1 MDKNIIAAAKQIKEQ
16 VQIET
21 KVGIILGSG
30 LGKLIDEF
38 EEAVTIKF
46 EDIPHFPVSSVP
58 GHQGMVVGGRLANCG
73 IVALSGRVHY
83 YEGYSMQEVCFP
95 TSVMAELGI
104 QNLIVSNA
112 AGAVNE
118 SYSPGDIIVIRDH
131 INMMGDNPLKGAPNF
146 VDLTHAY
153 DKNLRGLAH
162 DTAKELGME
171 LPEGVYLA
179 VTGPCYETPAE
190 IRSFRNL
197 GADTVGMSTIPEVIM
212 ANSLGVRV
220 LGLSMVTNM
229 AAGITGIPLSH
240 EEVLETTTRAADK
253 FKSLVRGIVHRLA

>member
-1 MDKNIIAAAKQIKEQ
+1 MDKKISAAVKEIKAK
-16 VQIET
+16 VQGET

-30 LGKLIDEF
+30 LGRLIEEF
-38 EEAVTIKF
+38 EDAVEINF

-58 GHQGMVVGGRLANCG
+58 GHKGMVVAGRLENCG
-73 IVALSGRVHY
+73 IVALSGRVHF

-95 TSVMAELGI
+95 TLVMAELGI
-104 QNLIVSNA
+104 QSLIVSNA

-118 SYSPGDIIVIRDH
+118 SFSPGDIVVIRDH

-146 VDLTHAY
+146 VDLTKAY
-153 DKNLRGLAH
+153 DKDLRQLAH
-162 DTAKELGME
+162 DTAAELGME
-171 LPEGVYLA
+171 LQEGVYLA

-190 IRSFRNL
+190 IIAFRNL

-212 ANSLGVRV
+212 ANSLGVRA

-253 FKSLVRGIVHRLA
+253 FKSLVRGIVGKLA